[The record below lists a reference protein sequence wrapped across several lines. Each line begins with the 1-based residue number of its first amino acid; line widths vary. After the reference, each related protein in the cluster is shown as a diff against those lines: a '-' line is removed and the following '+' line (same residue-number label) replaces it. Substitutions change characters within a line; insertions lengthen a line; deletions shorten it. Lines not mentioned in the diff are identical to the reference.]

1 MAVVSSNWIKQFAI
15 SSAAVDVSDYYKE
28 YGLRQMENSLKQA
41 GTFQTKLY
49 VASTGISP
57 TSTYVDLGLFYNL
70 TWLESLGVK
79 DPAQMFLDDEWTYSG
94 FKQWVQEA
102 QAKLGEGQSVFGG
115 HPYYYYY
122 GMSNAAGVKINDAV
136 NGRLYI
142 DSPASKAAC
151 DLIYELVQAGCCDKT
166 VSWAE
171 SDGGF
176 IAGTT
181 LMTTGH
187 LSYVN
192 NDSIWKADMFG
203 DDTKFGYVPF
213 PYPDNLNKEYT
224 RIGQNSLDVL
234 LYVAGRNYPAGV
246 SVEEVYRAINEM
258 FLNTIK
264 YQQAD
269 PDFDAEVIKRT
280 ALQSRINNPA
290 SIECI
295 LYYDASKVFYDPAH
309 AIYDSTSATH
319 LRQPSIDVMYK
330 GEDFTATFGEV
341 YDAFNT
347 KFKQVYS

>member
-1 MAVVSSNWIKQFAI
+1 
-15 SSAAVDVSDYYKE
+15 
-28 YGLRQMENSLKQA
+28 MENSLKQA
-41 GTFQTKLY
+41 GTFQNKLY

-151 DLIYELVQAGCCDKT
+151 DLIYELVQAGCCDEVAT
-166 VSWAE
+166 WAE
-171 SDGGF
+171 QSPGGF
-176 IAGTT
+176 IDGTT
-181 LMTTGH
+181 LMTTGV
-187 LSYVN
+187 LWFVR
-192 NDSIWKADMFG
+192 NDNRWKADMFG

-213 PYPDNLNKEYT
+213 PYPDNVNKEDT
-224 RIGQNSLDVL
+224 RIGVSGLSVL
-234 LYVAGRNYPAGV
+234 LYVAGRTYPAGV
-246 SVEEVYRAINEM
+246 TTKDVYRAVNEM

-264 YQQAD
+264 LQQAD

-280 ALQSRINNPA
+280 SLQSRIDNPA

-295 LYYDASKVFYDPAH
+295 LYYDASKVFYDPVH
-309 AIYDSTSATH
+309 FIYDLPNGKD
-319 LRQPSIDVMYK
+319 LRQAVIDIMYK
-330 GEDFTATFGEV
+330 GKDFDSTFE
-341 YDAFNT
+341 
-347 KFKQVYS
+347 YSPEIIYK